1 MFKSARLEFWWQ
13 QTSLRFKNDNFRKLF
28 CLFKNPPHSWN
39 VQMGRIHRSSNLTL
53 SDKLKRY
60 SIWIFFPSSVRLCF
74 SLSDDF
80 CPHRKQTV
88 RHKQKNLELLLSF
101 PAFHLWSQFTNFWF
115 PYWSRAR
122 RGPAELGNPDAAAIR
137 GLRDARSSCQ
147 SGRAEPRSLRTKP
160 PARPGR
166 DSYEAKLEIIQ
177 RPASSGPSW
186 QGAQRGT
193 NKSSRKPLQ

>member
-1 MFKSARLEFWWQ
+1 MYKWDEHTRSTLYRTHRNTNKSVIISESSSRRQSDSVSASLMISVPTENRRLDTNRK
-13 QTSLRFKNDNFRKLF
+13 TS
-28 CLFKNPPHSWN
+28 S
-39 VQMGRIHRSSNLTL
+39 
-53 SDKLKRY
+53 Y
-60 SIWIFFPSSVRLCF
+60 
-74 SLSDDF
+74 
-80 CPHRKQTV
+80 
-88 RHKQKNLELLLSF
+88 LSF

-160 PARPGR
+160 PAQPGR

-177 RPASSGPSW
+177 RPASSSPSW

-193 NKSSRKPLQ
+193 NKSTENHFSNKLLSSSPQHGGQI